1 AKARQESEKIRGHAD
16 ADATKIYADAYN
28 RDPEFFSFLRSQD
41 VYRAS
46 LKEGTTLLLNAEQ
59 PLFRHMQQ

>member
-1 AKARQESEKIRGHAD
+1 MKQQRLSSR
-16 ADATKIYADAYN
+16 ADAYN

-46 LKEGTTLLLNAEQ
+46 LKEGTTLLLNSEQ